1 MSLLFQLNFVHES
14 RTLQP
19 NSHTFLGLVQAQR
32 ERCTQYAALQRVAH
46 ACHMQ
51 DICTYSGSSNHE
63 QPQAY
68 VYLAQ
73 SLDTSIP
80 ACVEACPWLEI
91 GDDERGRP
99 YFLWGVSNE

>member
-1 MSLLFQLNFVHES
+1 MAKAAEVTGAADQYMNVERKVAGLKQSTYRTHVFLLFPLKFVHES

-32 ERCTQYAALQRVAH
+32 ERCTQYAALQRVVH

-51 DICTYSGSSNHE
+51 DTCTYSGSSNHE

-68 VYLAQ
+68 VYLA
-73 SLDTSIP
+73 SFP
-80 ACVEACPWLEI
+80 
-91 GDDERGRP
+91 
-99 YFLWGVSNE
+99 